1 MLIYRVQWRTYP
13 HPQQAIASMGW
24 RTHSGVAGCASVSGA
39 TSNAERS
46 YTAAV
51 LDELRIAVIIP
62 AYNEAV
68 RLRSLIGS
76 IPRDLVD
83 DIIVIND
90 ESTDGT
96 GDVGREFGALV
107 IDHPVRTGP
116 GPAIRDAL
124 DLVRDGAGCK
134 ADVVVVMAA
143 NGKHDPVQ
151 IIDLVRP
158 IVEERYDLVRGSRF
172 VDGGMHVH
180 MPWHRLQLIKLF
192 TVLTRLALRQR
203 ITDATG
209 GYQAYRLS
217 VLEDP
222 AINLHQPWLGRY
234 EVETYLMAKTIM
246 RGYRWK
252 EVPVNITYP
261 ESGTYTR
268 ARVIR
273 DWWGYFR
280 PILLLRLRLKH

>member
-1 MLIYRVQWRTYP
+1 M
-13 HPQQAIASMGW
+13 
-24 RTHSGVAGCASVSGA
+24 
-39 TSNAERS
+39 
-46 YTAAV
+46 
-51 LDELRIAVIIP
+51 RIALIIP
-62 AYNEAV
+62 AFNEAV
-68 RLRSLIGS
+68 RLRSLLAAV
-76 IPRDLVD
+76 PRDLVD
-83 DIIVIND
+83 EIVVVND
-90 ESTDGT
+90 DSPDRT
-96 GDVGREFGALV
+96 GEVAREMGAVV
-107 IDHPVRTGP
+107 IDHTVRTGP

-124 DLVRDGAGCK
+124 DLLRNGAGAK

-143 NGKHDPVQ
+143 NGKHDPGQ

-158 IVEERYDLVRGSRF
+158 IVEERCDLVRGSRF
-172 VDGGMHVH
+172 MDGGMHVH
-180 MPWHRLQLIKLF
+180 MPWHRLQLIKVF

-222 AINLHQPWLGRY
+222 SIDLHQRWLGRY

-246 RGYRWK
+246 RGYRWR

-261 ESGTYTR
+261 ETGTYTR
-268 ARVIR
+268 ARMIR

-280 PILLLRLRLKH
+280 PIALLRLRLKH